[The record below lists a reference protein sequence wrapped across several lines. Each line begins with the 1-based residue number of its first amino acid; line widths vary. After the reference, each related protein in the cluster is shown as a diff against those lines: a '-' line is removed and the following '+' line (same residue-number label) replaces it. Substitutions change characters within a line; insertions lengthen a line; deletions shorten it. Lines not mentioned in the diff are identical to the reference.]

1 MGTRYDAP
9 AARTADAEAEPVTEQ
24 EMWRA
29 LDDGHDPTA

>member
-9 AARTADAEAEPVTEQ
+9 AARTANQDAEPVTEQ